1 MKELYFASQ
10 NQNKLREIQAMMPDH
25 LELKGLQALNYF
37 EPLQEDHHTLQENA
51 SQKAIT
57 IYEKFN
63 VSVFADDTGLEVAAL
78 NGEPGVKS
86 ARYAGEN
93 RSNEANIDL
102 LLKNLEGSTDRSARF
117 RTVIA
122 LILKGKKH
130 QFEGIVEGDIISEKR
145 GSDGFG
151 YDPVFIPKGYNQ
163 TFAEMSLEQK
173 NKISHRKRALQAMMD
188 FLKSNNP

>member
-10 NQNKLREIQAMMPDH
+10 NENKLREIQAMMPDGFF
-25 LELKGLQALNYF
+25 LKGLQDLGHNK
-37 EPLQEDHHTLQENA
+37 PLQEDYDTLEQNA
-51 SQKAIT
+51 HQKANT
-57 IYEKFN
+57 IFEKFN
-63 VSVFADDTGLEVAAL
+63 VSVFADDTGLEVVAL

-117 RTVIA
+117 RTVIV

-151 YDPVFIPKGYNQ
+151 YDPIFIPKGYNQ

-173 NKISHRKRALQAMMD
+173 NKISHRKRALQTMID
-188 FLKSNNP
+188 FLKTNNL